1 MKKLISLFFI
11 AMMNLLVVFAQD
23 SVVIEKDCELLKTY
37 LQDVSIDCSLAVDEG
52 LIDLDDVIQ
61 KIKDDYN
68 SRKKKSIANNKGIY
82 QEEFAKSIHNVL
94 SKELPYKNG
103 HMSIQVLDYYE
114 KVFPKQFVFF
124 SGIYFEKRD
133 SDFFV
138 VESDVKSVKKGM
150 KYTGDVENLFQTV
163 FNGEVLYQFG
173 IFSPYMK
180 KKAEINVENKTKKV
194 PITWTSNYAKSD
206 ELEYEITDD
215 VFTIR
220 IGTFKPND
228 SNIYEKKIREI
239 QKELEVTDKTV
250 VFDLRGNGGGN
261 LGYTTSFLYS
271 LLMERTVENATLY
284 SQIVDFFQADTIDL
298 NTETLRQLI
307 ILNNHQGYFRTLL
320 NSPDRYIFYKS
331 ESPEVAIENP
341 KYKKNLYVLVSSY
354 TASAAEC
361 FVNYAKCMY
370 DNTVIIGDNTAG
382 CADFVTSI
390 KCGLKDSKVTIMLCG
405 SDGRNTYCFANNES
419 WKGDCYGIFPDYWAV
434 GDNVKKTLE
443 YLIANEL
450 K

>member
-1 MKKLISLFFI
+1 MKKLINVFFI
-11 AMMNLLVVFAQD
+11 AMMNLFVVFVQD
-23 SVVIEKDCELLKTY
+23 SVAIEKDCELLKTY

-52 LIDLDDVIQ
+52 LVDLDDVIQ

-68 SRKKKSIANNKGIY
+68 SRKKKSKANNKGIY
-82 QEEFAKSIHNVL
+82 QEEFAKSIQNVL

-180 KKAEINVENKTKKV
+180 NKTEISVENKTKKV

-220 IGTFKPND
+220 IGTFMPKDPYV
-228 SNIYEKKIREI
+228 YEKKIREI

-250 VFDLRGNGGGN
+250 VFDLRGNSGGMLN
-261 LGYTTSFLYS
+261 YTTSFLYS
-271 LLMERTVENATLY
+271 LFMERTEENAALF
-284 SQIVDFFQADTIDL
+284 SQIVDAIVA
-298 NTETLRQLI
+298 NHI
-307 ILNNHQGYFRTLL
+307 IEIY
-320 NSPDRYIFYKS
+320 
-331 ESPEVAIENP
+331 
-341 KYKKNLYVLVSSY
+341 
-354 TASAAEC
+354 
-361 FVNYAKCMY
+361 
-370 DNTVIIGDNTAG
+370 
-382 CADFVTSI
+382 
-390 KCGLKDSKVTIMLCG
+390 
-405 SDGRNTYCFANNES
+405 
-419 WKGDCYGIFPDYWAV
+419 
-434 GDNVKKTLE
+434 
-443 YLIANEL
+443 
-450 K
+450 

>member
-1 MKKLISLFFI
+1 MKKLINVFFI
-11 AMMNLLVVFAQD
+11 AMMNLFVVFAQD
-23 SVVIEKDCELLKTY
+23 SVAIEKDCELLKTY

-52 LIDLDDVIQ
+52 LVDLDDVIQ

-68 SRKKKSIANNKGIY
+68 SRKKKSKANNKGIY
-82 QEEFAKSIHNVL
+82 QEEFAKSIQNVL

-103 HMSIQVLDYYE
+103 HMSVWVLDYYE

-163 FNGEVLYQFG
+163 FNGKVLYQFG

-180 KKAEINVENKTKKV
+180 KKAEISIENKIKKV

-220 IGTFKPND
+220 IGTFMPKDPYV
-228 SNIYEKKIREI
+228 YEKKIREI

-250 VFDLRGNGGGN
+250 VFDLRGNSGGMLN
-261 LGYTTSFLYS
+261 YTTSFLYS
-271 LLMERTVENATLY
+271 LFMERTEENAALF
-284 SQIVDFFQADTIDL
+284 SQIVDAIVANTTDI
-298 NTETLRQLI
+298 NTETLRQLL
-307 ILNNHQGYFRTLL
+307 ILNNLQSHYRNLL
-320 NSPDRYIFYKS
+320 TNPNRYIFNDS
-331 ESPEVAIENP
+331 ETSEVSIENP

-354 TASAAEC
+354 SASSAEY
-361 FVNYAKCMY
+361 FANYAKCMY

-382 CADFVTSI
+382 CADFGTSI
-390 KCGLKDSKVTIMLCG
+390 TCTLTDSKVSILLCAT
-405 SDGRNTYCFANNES
+405 DGRNTTCFANNES

-434 GDNVKKTLE
+434 GDNVQKTLDF
-443 YLIANEL
+443 LIH

>member
-1 MKKLISLFFI
+1 MKKLINVFFI
-11 AMMNLLVVFAQD
+11 AMMNLFVVFAQD
-23 SVVIEKDCELLKTY
+23 SVAIEKDCELLKTY

-52 LIDLDDVIQ
+52 LVDLDDVIQ

-68 SRKKKSIANNKGIY
+68 SRKKKSKANNKGIY

-103 HMSIQVLDYYE
+103 HMSIQVLDYHE
-114 KVFPKQFVFF
+114 NVFPKQFVFF
-124 SGIYFEKRD
+124 AGIYFEKRD

-180 KKAEINVENKTKKV
+180 KKAEISIENKTKKV

-220 IGTFKPND
+220 ISTFMPKDPYV
-228 SNIYEKKIREI
+228 YEKKIREI

-250 VFDLRGNGGGN
+250 VFDLRGNSGGMLN
-261 LGYTTSFLYS
+261 YTTSFLYS
-271 LLMERTVENATLY
+271 LFMERTEENAALF
-284 SQIVDFFQADTIDL
+284 SQIVDAIVANTTDI
-298 NTETLRQLI
+298 NTETLRQLL
-307 ILNNHQGYFRTLL
+307 ILNNLQSHYRNLL
-320 NSPDRYIFYKS
+320 TNPNRYIFHES
-331 ESPEVAIENP
+331 ETSEVAIENP

-354 TASAAEC
+354 SASSAEY
-361 FVNYAKCMY
+361 FANYAKCMY
-370 DNTVIIGDNTAG
+370 DNTIIVGDNTSG
-382 CADFVTSI
+382 CADFGTSI
-390 KCGLKDSKVTIMLCG
+390 TCTLTDSKVSILLCAT
-405 SDGRNTYCFANNES
+405 DGRNTTCLANNES

-434 GDNVKKTLE
+434 GDNVQKTLDF
-443 YLIANEL
+443 LIH

>member
-1 MKKLISLFFI
+1 MKKLINVFFI
-11 AMMNLLVVFAQD
+11 AMMNLFVVFAQD
-23 SVVIEKDCELLKTY
+23 SVAIEKDCELLKTY

-52 LIDLDDVIQ
+52 LVDLDDVIQ

-68 SRKKKSIANNKGIY
+68 SRKKKSKANNKGIY
-82 QEEFAKSIHNVL
+82 QEEFAKSIQNVL

-163 FNGEVLYQFG
+163 FNGKVLYQFG

-180 KKAEINVENKTKKV
+180 KKAEISIENKIKKV

-220 IGTFKPND
+220 IGTFMPKDPYV
-228 SNIYEKKIREI
+228 YEKKIREI

-250 VFDLRGNGGGN
+250 VFDLRGNSGGMLN
-261 LGYTTSFLYS
+261 YTTSFLYS
-271 LLMERTVENATLY
+271 LFMERTEENAALF
-284 SQIVDFFQADTIDL
+284 SQIVDAIVANTTDI
-298 NTETLRQLI
+298 NTETLRQLL
-307 ILNNHQGYFRTLL
+307 ILNNLQSHYRNLL
-320 NSPDRYIFYKS
+320 TNPNRYIFNDS
-331 ESPEVAIENP
+331 ETSEVSIENP

-354 TASAAEC
+354 SASSAEY
-361 FVNYAKCMY
+361 FANYAKCMY

-382 CADFVTSI
+382 CADFGTSI
-390 KCGLKDSKVTIMLCG
+390 TCTLTDSKVSILLCAT
-405 SDGRNTYCFANNES
+405 DGRNTTCFANNES

-434 GDNVKKTLE
+434 GDNVQKTLDF
-443 YLIANEL
+443 LIH